1 MKTKYPTTLFFLA
14 CLRVFSQIPVSLE
27 IAQQKANENNL
38 SVKAGQLKID
48 YQQKIKNSAVTIDPL
63 NITGEIGQMNSAY
76 VDNAVSVQQTL
87 RLPKFYKSQTQVLME
102 EWKNAQL
109 SLEVQKSYLKR
120 DLAKVYNTL
129 NYLDEKQKLL
139 EKTDSI
145 YSKYLQRAEFRLR
158 AGESNILEK
167 TTAENYRS
175 QAEIQLQNLRKDREV
190 ALQQFNYLIND
201 TEIFTNIKDDF
212 YKTQLNENHIYEGN
226 PTILQQFEQQ
236 KNIENA
242 RLNAEKTK
250 LLPTFNFG
258 ITSATQYGFGADEK
272 FYNHGKRFQ
281 SGLVG
286 VGLPV
291 FNSAQKSVIEGQKI
305 NQQIAENNYQIA
317 VENLKNQYA
326 VAVAESEKLKSEL
339 EYYKSGGLKNAET
352 IMFTA
357 NLLLKEGEI
366 DYLEYTML
374 VNQSLEIQSRY
385 IDAQKLFNEKII
397 ELNALK
403 GE

>member
-1 MKTKYPTTLFFLA
+1 MKTKYLTILFFLA
-14 CLRVFSQIPVSLE
+14 YLRVFSQIPVSLE

-87 RLPKFYKSQTQVLME
+87 RLPKFYKSQTQVLVE

-109 SLEVQKSYLKR
+109 SLEVQKSFLKR

-145 YSKYLQRAEFRLR
+145 YSKYLQRAELRLR
-158 AGESNILEK
+158 AGESNIVEK

-212 YKTQLNENHIYEGN
+212 YKTQLNESHIYEGN
-226 PTILQQFEQQ
+226 PTILKQIEQQ

-258 ITSATQYGFGADEK
+258 ITSATQYGFGANEK

-317 VENLKNQYA
+317 LENLKNQYA

-339 EYYKSGGLKNAET
+339 EYYKNAGLKNAET